1 MTYSM
6 KLYKKYSQTQRKKQ
20 KSKHNIQNP
29 KNKTKQRGIY
39 SVDVKNIKQ
48 KEKISLIETA
58 I

>member
-48 KEKISLIETA
+48 KKNLIN
-58 I
+58 